1 MGALLDQSQLFF
13 YFSQTSW
20 LVQALPII
28 WDCAVLFLWQGQSK
42 ENMLWNIKKH
52 NLIFFP
58 CEYPPRRNVGCQKAG
73 CADKWNVVPSS
84 PRSWSQSFDRRTHV
98 CAWRVS
104 IGGQSSSPSSNIL
117 SSLSL
122 DITEMLSWTFD
133 RGTSVSAWRHIVI
146 IIILIILTIII
157 GIVTITKRCMLQR
170 LLFLKILR
178 PHG

>member
-1 MGALLDQSQLFF
+1 MWVVKKRVALISEMWFPALQDLGANLLTGEHMFVHGGSPLEANLLHQ
-13 YFSQTSW
+13 
-20 LVQALPII
+20 VPI
-28 WDCAVLFLWQGQSK
+28 C
-42 ENMLWNIKKH
+42 
-52 NLIFFP
+52 
-58 CEYPPRRNVGCQKAG
+58 C
-73 CADKWNVVPSS
+73 
-84 PRSWSQSFDRRTHV
+84 
-98 CAWRVS
+98 
-104 IGGQSSSPSSNIL
+104 
-117 SSLSL
+117 LSL